1 MAAKAPNRVAWI
13 CCTPLSWSR
22 TAKLSPPKSS
32 RPQLTTD
39 PFSRIAAKA
48 SPLAWICCTPLSWSW
63 TAELSPPHLALPQ
76 VTTALSPWHHKAK
89 ALPVAASCGWSTRA
103 VRHSPSSISASSK
116 VCSKSARTRFLAV
129 ISLRCLIPKACWA
142 LVLRSCT
149 VEEGRSVKSSA
160 CPFGKATFI
169 LSIELRR
176 PSILRTLQHI
186 SNESLLHT
194 LGPSQA
200 RIHDLGTMQTSFDSP
215 YGWWHHDMWYLGGC
229 NASSMLIA
237 ATASVSQGHN
247 WLMVWYYDKTIM
259 ENTWKQHTGYTNSYE
274 FHKTSRNKLQ
284 QKSHLAERPAAHRCR
299 TPTCDGPGESWR
311 FLET

>member
-1 MAAKAPNRVAWI
+1 MI
-13 CCTPLSWSR
+13 
-22 TAKLSPPKSS
+22 
-32 RPQLTTD
+32 
-39 PFSRIAAKA
+39 
-48 SPLAWICCTPLSWSW
+48 
-63 TAELSPPHLALPQ
+63 
-76 VTTALSPWHHKAK
+76 ALSPWHHKAK
-89 ALPVAASCGWSTRA
+89 ANCVAASSGWSTRA

-116 VCSKSARTRFLAV
+116 VCSKSTRARFLAV
-129 ISLRCLIPKACWA
+129 ISLRCFCPKACWA

-186 SNESLLHT
+186 SNEALLHT

-200 RIHDLGTMQTSFDSP
+200 RIHDLGTMQPSFDSP

-237 ATASVSQGHN
+237 ATASVSQGHK
-247 WLMVWYYDKTIM
+247 WLMVWYYDMHHGKHM
-259 ENTWKQHTGYTNSYE
+259 ETVYRIY
-274 FHKTSRNKLQ
+274 KLLRISQ
-284 QKSHLAERPAAHRCR
+284 NFTEQ
-299 TPTCDGPGESWR
+299 TPTNLTSQKDPPRIDAGHPHATDLVNLGG